1 MFLARRLTSHSLEE
15 IGGYF
20 GGRDHTTVM
29 YAYDKIKREAEDSV
43 ELAETL
49 EKLKAKVM
57 S

>member
-1 MFLARRLTSHSLEE
+1 
-15 IGGYF
+15 
-20 GGRDHTTVM
+20 M
-29 YAYDKIKREAEDSV
+29 YAYDKVKREAEDSV